1 MLALTRASPK
11 PLYRQLQERLRREL
25 ELGKRAPHSR
35 LPSER
40 EWVRKLG
47 VSRIT
52 VRQALGELVSQ
63 GYLYSVPGKGLF
75 VGERRAAR
83 ELDPFLSFTAATLAR
98 GEQPSSRLLEGRLI
112 RAGAELAGALG
123 IDAGDD
129 VVSLHRVR
137 LASGAP
143 VMIQRAYLPHDRC
156 PGLLER
162 PLEQLS
168 LFATLREVYGCCLVR
183 AETRIAARPARRD
196 ERELL
201 GLPPRAVVLVTDQLT
216 VGADGLP
223 VERSEAV
230 LHPDRHALLL
240 VQEDRG
246 ASFVWGPPT
255 RPGQD

>member
-11 PLYRQLQERLRREL
+11 PLYRQLQDRLRREL
-25 ELGKRAPHSR
+25 ALGKRAPHSR

-52 VRQALGELVSQ
+52 VRQALGELVAQ

-83 ELDPFLSFTAATLAR
+83 ELDAFVSFTAAALAR
-98 GEQPSSRLLEGRLI
+98 GEHPSSRVLEARLV
-112 RAGAELAGALG
+112 RASATVANELD
-123 IDAGDD
+123 IEEGDE
-129 VVSLHRVR
+129 VVSLIRVR
-137 LASGAP
+137 LANDVP
-143 VMIQRAYLPHDRC
+143 VMLQRALLPHHRC
-156 PGLLER
+156 PGLLDRALDEI
-162 PLEQLS
+162 S

-183 AETRIAARPARRD
+183 AETSIGARPATGE
-196 ERELL
+196 EREIL
-201 GLPPRAVVLVTDQLT
+201 GLTDRSAVVVTDQLT
-216 VGADGLP
+216 FGSDGLP

-230 LHPDRHALLL
+230 LHPDRHALRL

-246 ASFVWGPPT
+246 ASFVWGPVSES
-255 RPGQD
+255 RRE